1 MDMRRGL
8 TYLGD
13 PDVFGTGHCNV
24 RVLLQ
29 RGEVGEVI
37 PSLKGHASML
47 RGLHQVISKVCS
59 SHGNDFL
66 PLILKLQT
74 PRGKNKCIWVYI
86 TFEYSF
92 WVEF

>member
-8 TYLGD
+8 TYSGD
-13 PDVFGTGHCNV
+13 PDVFGTCHCNV
-24 RVLLQ
+24 RVLLR
-29 RGEVGEVI
+29 RGEVD
-37 PSLKGHASML
+37 ANML
-47 RGLHQVISKVCS
+47 RCLHQVISKVCS

-66 PLILKLQT
+66 PLILKLQM
-74 PRGKNKCIWVYI
+74 PREKNKCIWVYI